1 MSLSPVQQQA
11 YDTVR
16 TKLESSFLN
25 PVTHNDVNDAAAA
38 LKTLN
43 AADANAVISEMS
55 KSGQLD
61 RLASEGVDGT
71 WFGNG
76 GYSEGERQDLF
87 NSLAGKLDGANL
99 ARVSNAFEGARS
111 GEGGF
116 DLAGEFASS
125 VASHATSN
133 QKVDY
138 INALRGEATDGQ
150 GLRGAGIGG
159 GWDRAVDGDAAAIG
173 TVLGS
178 LRGAQAERAL
188 AGLVENPDQLRAV
201 LATGIDRS
209 NQYSES
215 YVTTSFDTSRFQGV
229 MNAVASTGDADMKAR
244 VFGEGAEQ
252 LRAIRETPAHGLT
265 AGSIDRSEA
274 LGQVRDSLTRVL
286 DSDVTGVTRELTYN
300 QETQDGSALASYTQ
314 QMFEAGK
321 TDKLGEQLTRLQ
333 FGNDFRTNPQNVVD
347 RLNTP
352 VTAPDGTQRL
362 ENAGALGYFVGATQ
376 AGAEAQEKSVEA
388 QQEDVTAMLKSANG
402 IIGALTGPAGAA
414 ITAGGGEWIGKA
426 VEAVINDSSKNTA
439 QRLSIGTLPHQ
450 DVNPS
455 PTRTDLE
462 RVPGPYFGEWNTQR
476 NFVVDHA
483 QP

>member
-11 YDTVR
+11 FDTVR
-16 TKLESSFLN
+16 TKLESSLLN
-25 PVTHNDVNDAAAA
+25 PVTHGDVNDAAAA

-43 AADANAVISEMS
+43 AGDANAVISELA

-61 RLASEGVDGT
+61 KLASEGVDGT

-76 GYSEGERQDLF
+76 GYTDGERKDLF
-87 NSLAGKLDGANL
+87 NNLAGKLTGANL
-99 ARVSNAFEGARS
+99 ARVSNAFEGAKS

-125 VASHATSN
+125 VARHATAN

-138 INALRGEATDGQ
+138 INALRGETTDGKGLQ
-150 GLRGAGIGG
+150 GVTIGG
-159 GWDRAVDGDAAAIG
+159 SWERKVDGDAAAIG

-178 LRGAQAERAL
+178 LRGGQAERAL
-188 AGLVENPDQLRAV
+188 AGLVEHPDQLRAV
-201 LATGIDRS
+201 LETGIDRS
-209 NQYSES
+209 SQHSES
-215 YVTTSFDTSRFQGV
+215 YTTTSFNTARFQGV
-229 MNAVASTGDADMKAR
+229 MNAAASTGDADLKAR
-244 VFGEGAEQ
+244 VFGAGAEQ
-252 LRAIRETPAHGLT
+252 LVAIRETSAHGLT
-265 AGSIDRSEA
+265 AGSIDRGEA
-274 LGQVRDSLTRVL
+274 LGQVRDSLTKVI

-300 QETQDGSALASYTQ
+300 QETQDGTALSNYTQ
-314 QMFEAGK
+314 QMFEGGK
-321 TDKLGEQLTRLQ
+321 TDKLGEQLTKLQ

-352 VTAPDGTQRL
+352 VTASDGTQRL

-376 AGAEAQEKSVEA
+376 AGAEAQEKSVKA
-388 QQEDVTAMLKSANG
+388 QQEDVTAVLKSANG
-402 IIGALTGPAGAA
+402 IIGAVTGPAGAA

-426 VEAVINDSSKNTA
+426 VEAVINDSSKSTA
-439 QRLSIGTLPHQ
+439 QRLSIGTLPHR
-450 DVNPS
+450 DTNPS

-462 RVPGPYFGEWNTQR
+462 RVPGAYFNEWNTQR
-476 NFVVDHA
+476 NFVVEHA